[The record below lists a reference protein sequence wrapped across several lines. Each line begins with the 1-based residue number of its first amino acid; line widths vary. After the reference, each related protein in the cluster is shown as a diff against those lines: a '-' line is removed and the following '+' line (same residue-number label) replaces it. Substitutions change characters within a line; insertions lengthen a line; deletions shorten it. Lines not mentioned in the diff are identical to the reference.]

1 MNQDIESSLIG
12 SFGYRSYYDSR
23 SLDMDF
29 LEYSDYTIS
38 PKKVELKFY
47 YKKVPLYLTITDKT
61 FSEEAVCTICHSSN
75 CPHLVLGLRY
85 VLDNYDDFKEMLIR
99 ADNMYDAKYN
109 SFLFAKLSNN
119 TNSQRKLLNSEII
132 LKYISEANFELIFKI
147 GEKRKYT
154 TKKNIE
160 EFLKVYNNQNDVTEL
175 EFGKDLTYSNA
186 LYYFNESDTEI
197 LDFMT
202 LYVDNQPTSYTRG
215 YYSYYE
221 KVKGIFLKDKSLKQ
235 LLEILKDKEFTL
247 EYPDFKILCHGIDT
261 YKLNVSLKKVD
272 ENIELELDNN
282 ILFVTSDYSYITD
295 TEKLYKVNDE
305 IKSLLQVMKS
315 TNHTKL
321 LFRENEYAKFSNL
334 ILPKIKNENL
344 VMDEEI
350 KDKFIIANL
359 EPNFYFDKSGSGIKA
374 DIKLIS
380 NDIEFNILDEYKTD
394 EKKYFS
400 RDLAKESSYI
410 NELTNLGFKL
420 SNNRFKLEDE
430 ESIIYFLNVGLK
442 ELTLKY
448 PTFVS
453 ENIKKISIFQ
463 KPKVTSSF
471 SIGRD
476 NILKYDFSVENINNE
491 EITKLLDA
499 IKYKKKY
506 YKLKSGDF
514 MSLEN
519 NEDLDGLAN
528 IVKDLDMS
536 NKDLLN
542 KNFYLPKYKSIH
554 INSLKDEYGFIEVDK
569 NFEALIDN
577 FNKYKNLSIDLSK
590 KDLDILRD
598 YQETGV
604 KWMTTIA
611 KCGFGGILADEMGLG
626 KSIQTIKYIKLKIK
640 ENKEKR
646 LFLIVAPTSLI
657 YNWQEEFNKFGEN
670 IKICIINE
678 AKNTRV
684 MKIKSLEDVD
694 VVITTYGLLRQD
706 IDEYKDIIFDTFIID
721 EAQNIKNLN
730 SGITSVVKEINA
742 DTKFALTGTPIENSI
757 FELWSI
763 FDFIMPGFL
772 PNITKFKQIYNNKV
786 IEEGSFGDLNKQ
798 ISPFILRRKKKEVL
812 KELPDKIEN
821 TVIVEMSEEQKKYYV
836 AQLEITKKAID
847 EASNNNEYMKN
858 QILIL
863 SLLTKL
869 RQICIDPH
877 LLIEDYD
884 GPSAKFDAIIDILNG
899 VIANDHKVLL
909 FSQFPSS
916 LKLLMPYLRENNIT
930 YSFLDGQTKSK
941 ERMNLVDSFNS
952 DKTNVFLISLKAG
965 GTGLNLTAADIV
977 IHLDPWWNPAVENQ
991 ATDRAHRIGQ
1001 VNKVEVIKLI
1011 CKGTIEERIIELQKK
1026 KQNLSDNIIE
1036 GEDRANIVLSKLSE
1050 KELRN
1055 ILDI

>member
-47 YKKVPLYLTITDKT
+47 YKKVPLYLTITDKA
-61 FSEEAVCTICHSSN
+61 FGQEAVCTICHSSN

-272 ENIELELDNN
+272 ENIELELENN
-282 ILFVTSDYSYITD
+282 ILFVTGDYSYITD

-380 NDIEFNILDEYKTD
+380 NDIEFNILDEYKPL

>member
-1 MNQDIESSLIG
+1 
-12 SFGYRSYYDSR
+12 
-23 SLDMDF
+23 
-29 LEYSDYTIS
+29 
-38 PKKVELKFY
+38 
-47 YKKVPLYLTITDKT
+47 
-61 FSEEAVCTICHSSN
+61 
-75 CPHLVLGLRY
+75 
-85 VLDNYDDFKEMLIR
+85 
-99 ADNMYDAKYN
+99 
-109 SFLFAKLSNN
+109 
-119 TNSQRKLLNSEII
+119 
-132 LKYISEANFELIFKI
+132 
-147 GEKRKYT
+147 
-154 TKKNIE
+154 
-160 EFLKVYNNQNDVTEL
+160 
-175 EFGKDLTYSNA
+175 
-186 LYYFNESDTEI
+186 
-197 LDFMT
+197 
-202 LYVDNQPTSYTRG
+202 
-215 YYSYYE
+215 
-221 KVKGIFLKDKSLKQ
+221 
-235 LLEILKDKEFTL
+235 EILKDKEFTL

-272 ENIELELDNN
+272 ENIELELENN
-282 ILFVTSDYSYITD
+282 ILYVTCDYSYITD

-305 IKSLLQVMKS
+305 IKNLLQVMKS

-394 EKKYFS
+394 DKKYFS

-991 ATDRAHRIGQ
+991 ATDRVHRIGQ

>member
-47 YKKVPLYLTITDKT
+47 YKKVPLYLTITDKA
-61 FSEEAVCTICHSSN
+61 FGQEAVCTICHSSN

-175 EFGKDLTYSNA
+175 EFGKDLTYSNT

-247 EYPDFKILCHGIDT
+247 EYPSFKILCHGIDT

-272 ENIELELDNN
+272 ENIELELENN

-394 EKKYFS
+394 DKKYFS

>member
-1 MNQDIESSLIG
+1 MVC
-12 SFGYRSYYDSR
+12 
-23 SLDMDF
+23 SLDEILIKHKSIDD
-29 LEYSDYTIS
+29 L
-38 PKKVELKFY
+38 
-47 YKKVPLYLTITDKT
+47 
-61 FSEEAVCTICHSSN
+61 SEFE
-75 CPHLVLGLRY
+75 LRY
-85 VLDNYDDFKEMLIR
+85 LWN
-99 ADNMYDAKYN
+99 
-109 SFLFAKLSNN
+109 
-119 TNSQRKLLNSEII
+119 
-132 LKYISEANFELIFKI
+132 
-147 GEKRKYT
+147 
-154 TKKNIE
+154 
-160 EFLKVYNNQNDVTEL
+160 
-175 EFGKDLTYSNA
+175 NA

-247 EYPDFKILCHGIDT
+247 EYPSFKILCHGIDT

-305 IKSLLQVMKS
+305 IKNLLQVMKS

-394 EKKYFS
+394 DKKYFS

-476 NILKYDFSVENINNE
+476 NILKYDLSVENINNE

-721 EAQNIKNLN
+721 EAQNIKNPDAISTKAVKSIN
-730 SGITSVVKEINA
+730 SNVR
-742 DTKFALTGTPIENSI
+742 FALTGTPIENSI